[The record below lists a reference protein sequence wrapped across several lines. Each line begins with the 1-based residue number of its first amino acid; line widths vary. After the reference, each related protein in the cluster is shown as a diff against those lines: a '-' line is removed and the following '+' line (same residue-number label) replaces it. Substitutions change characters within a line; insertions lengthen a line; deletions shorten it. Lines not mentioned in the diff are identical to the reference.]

1 MAEQGLSPEDI
12 KAVKRAKYVAV
23 TAPASGQVFW
33 DVDMDDR
40 SAMPM
45 EGTSFRAGSKMCFV
59 MTPMSYPEDVRTFIS
74 GRIREVVV
82 PQGGTVRKGDVI
94 AYLDEVEDFVPEAE
108 ETKTKIVRVEDAP
121 YVSKPRAQKK

>member
-1 MAEQGLSPEDI
+1 
-12 KAVKRAKYVAV
+12 
-23 TAPASGQVFW
+23 
-33 DVDMDDR
+33 
-40 SAMPM
+40 
-45 EGTSFRAGSKMCFV
+45 MCFV

-108 ETKTKIVRVEDAP
+108 ETKTKIVHVEDAP